1 MVAHDE
7 EHDGLLDEFELQD
20 EDQKPRTEVPH
31 HSVRRCTRFTGRRV
45 WCLIAAVVTIAL
57 LFILGFAVSSIATEQ
72 RPAEVRDHLS
82 IRLHPEE
89 HISRPTTTHIFNW
102 TITAGLRS
110 PDGVQKR
117 VYLVNN
123 EFPGPT
129 IEARSGDRLVLHIHN
144 GLPTEG
150 ISIHWHGLRMKGQN
164 LMDGA
169 AGITQCPI
177 PPGHDYVYNFTIGDD
192 EYGTFWWHSHF
203 EVQQADGLWGGLVVH
218 SSQEASPPQE
228 DYLVMVSD
236 WFHRNQTEVLA
247 WYADASSRGNEPVPD
262 SLLLNGIGRFNCS
275 MAVPARPVV
284 CSQKTSDELT
294 TLLSPPRDKATRL
307 RFVNAGSVA
316 GFSVQI
322 DGATMQ
328 PVRVDG
334 GFSVRA
340 ETGNSIG
347 IIYPGERVEVD
358 VKWIEDDPGD
368 HFLRI
373 DLDSE
378 NFGYPNPALNPT
390 QSFLIFEGKG
400 DEDSHKEHLAPSE
413 TRTLDLQNL
422 IAATRVSEIPSTAK
436 ETFVLSAWDDNQ
448 LVPFIG
454 LSSDEPTRV
463 DIVIN
468 NLDDGAHPFHLHGHS
483 FYVLS
488 SYRDEGRSGWG
499 SYHPH
504 SGEQPPNGLNLDLPL
519 RKDTSKTLSAEINY
533 TYRLESFS
541 HKDIIGLVGYV
552 TGRAVHQSGDNYQ
565 VLISAMVS
573 PHFYGT
579 LGVTQQSKLTYS
591 SDQLQTQGKEAR
603 AWVVG
608 YYQFS
613 AEFFLMKRKRHDQ
626 CLDYSQAQDH
636 ISILQCLSTQVLSQ
650 GYDSSGEIEG
660 S

>member
-1 MVAHDE
+1 MMAQDE
-7 EHDGLLDEFELQD
+7 EYDGLLDD
-20 EDQKPRTEVPH
+20 ETLHQIYR
-31 HSVRRCTRFTGRRV
+31 
-45 WCLIAAVVTIAL
+45 
-57 LFILGFAVSSIATEQ
+57 AT
-72 RPAEVRDHLS
+72 
-82 IRLHPEE
+82 
-89 HISRPTTTHIFNW
+89 
-102 TITAGLRS
+102 S

-144 GLPTEG
+144 GLQAEG
-150 ISIHWHGLRMKGQN
+150 VSIHWHGLRMKGQN

-177 PPGHDYVYNFTIGDD
+177 PPGHDYIYNFTIGDD
-192 EYGTFWWHSHF
+192 EYGTFWWHSHS
-203 EVQQADGLWGGLVVH
+203 EVQRADGLWGGLVVH

-284 CSQKTSDELT
+284 CSQKTSDELA
-294 TLLSPPRDKATRL
+294 TLLSPCRDKLTRL

-316 GFSVQI
+316 GLSVQI

-340 ETGNSIG
+340 ETSNSIG

-358 VKWIEDDPGD
+358 VKWIEDYPGD

-390 QSFLIFEGKG
+390 QSFSIFEGKG
-400 DEDSHKEHLAPSE
+400 DEDGHKEHLAPSE

-422 IAATRVSEIPSTAK
+422 TAATRVSEIPSTAK
-436 ETFVLSAWDDNQ
+436 ETFVLYAKTEKLAHLNYEPVGFINHTSWKPQSPPLLSQNRSAWDDNQ

-483 FYVLS
+483 FYVLL

-519 RKDTSKTLSAEINY
+519 RKDTVSVPRRGHVVLALAADNPGIWMLHCHMLVHMA
-533 TYRLESFS
+533 RGMAMAF
-541 HKDIIGLVGYV
+541 HIGDAVDGKPIV
-552 TGRAVHQSGDNYQ
+552 STNHRANE
-565 VLISAMVS
+565 LC
-573 PHFYGT
+573 
-579 LGVTQQSKLTYS
+579 
-591 SDQLQTQGKEAR
+591 
-603 AWVVG
+603 
-608 YYQFS
+608 
-613 AEFFLMKRKRHDQ
+613 KRET
-626 CLDYSQAQDH
+626 S
-636 ISILQCLSTQVLSQ
+636 
-650 GYDSSGEIEG
+650 
-660 S
+660 